1 MTTREYKDWLDRIS
15 RLSQQD
21 KVKLLAML
29 TSQMRTGC
37 GPRHS
42 IMELE
47 GLGKEIWEGIDA
59 QEYVDRER
67 DSWGDERG

>member
-1 MTTREYKDWLDRIS
+1 MTAREYHELLS
-15 RLSQQD
+15 RVSQ
-21 KVKLLAML
+21 L
-29 TSQMRTGC
+29 
-37 GPRHS
+37 PRHKKEELMAVLASQVRADKSPRRS

-67 DSWGDERG
+67 DSWDG